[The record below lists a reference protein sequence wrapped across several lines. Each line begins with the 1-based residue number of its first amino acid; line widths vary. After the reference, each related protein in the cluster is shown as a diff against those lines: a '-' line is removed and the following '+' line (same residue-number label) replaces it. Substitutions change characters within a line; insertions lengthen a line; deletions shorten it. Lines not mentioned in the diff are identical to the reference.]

1 MSKYV
6 NPLDLVKDQPK
17 QSQSSSTALQSQSM
31 MMEDGGVCPKCNI
44 KMQQCKLADD
54 SPALHC
60 AKCRTTGPIPE

>member
-31 MMEDGGVCPKCNI
+31 MMEDGSVCPKCSG
-44 KMQQCKLADD
+44 KMQLCKLADD
-54 SPALHC
+54 APALHC
-60 AKCRTTGPIPE
+60 VKCRTTGPIPE